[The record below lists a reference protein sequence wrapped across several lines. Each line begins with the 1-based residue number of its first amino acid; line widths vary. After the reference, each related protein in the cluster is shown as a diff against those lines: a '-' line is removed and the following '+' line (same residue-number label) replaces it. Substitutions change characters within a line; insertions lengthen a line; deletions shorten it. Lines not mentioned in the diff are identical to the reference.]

1 MNLFKIGDFQV
12 TMTHLIVAFVA
23 IILIIA
29 VIAYRYNH
37 RKQTKVSQYMDN
49 ECLIYN
55 KKGIVKF
62 MDKKAKKFNNP
73 TVVVVEIRNLSYLYM
88 NYSKRNKLMYE
99 IANHLTSGL
108 SKIET
113 ISRIEF
119 DKFLIIFDDRDK
131 EKVKEQCVIL
141 EERLDKMTID
151 DYGMYDFYVYYGI
164 YENAPLDDPDLIYIA
179 PAITKLSRLVENN
192 NQYFYTNDVREIFNK
207 LKAVN
212 YAKDIDLEQNRFV
225 PYIQPRVDITT
236 GKVVGGEILCRWTS
250 EQGFKYSPEEF
261 VPLFEN
267 VGFMRIIDELM
278 LKSACEL
285 ATRLVGQ
292 GKSDIKIGVNISK
305 NILMTSD
312 FDTKLMEIL
321 TQYGTS
327 SKNIELEITEKTYME
342 NPVEVANKVL
352 KLHQLGFSIAMDNFG
367 ENRSSFEHLTS
378 KVFDSVKVD
387 PLFFQNRL
395 STDKDVALIKNIIKI
410 LTKLDYQIVCVG
422 VGDRQTLE
430 TLAGIS
436 RDYTVQ
442 GFVISGAI
450 PLPQFGAFVGTV
462 LDLKLPSFVEES
474 KNISIE
480 TNVTGMPNGGTSI
493 NITGLGTNNDH
504 SKELEDMRRQMD
516 EMRHQFELSLEEQK
530 RLAHEEELKRMKEQM
545 ERMQKEPQPQIIKQ
559 DNEEIRQLRDEIERL
574 KNQKNPSN
582 YEIDA
587 LKLEI
592 ERLKLNQNNT
602 STTYVQREY
611 HNGYYDD
618 EVSRLRR
625 EIDDLRYSS
634 RDRRYYDD
642 RYSIHITNDRDKEIE
657 LLQKQIDDLKEEQKN
672 NVKSYNVEELISR
685 LSRTHD
691 NSKYEALRAQEEAKS
706 LRERLDQEKKEREE
720 LEALISDLK
729 TSKAQVEKKL
739 NEAEALR
746 AQEEANK
753 RLNLDLSTLAE
764 NDFDDYDDED
774 EEDDEKISKPTLSL
788 EELEAIIQS
797 YRDKYNDEWNQ
808 HAKEELQDGYYEI
821 VDGLNYYKKARQ
833 TFIEKFANMS
843 DDVKQ
848 IYNIVKNELMKYKGI
863 SNRMTNY
870 YDCFYLGR
878 KQIAK
883 LSLTSKKIKVYL
895 AADPS
900 KYPERQFPHKDV
912 SAKKAH
918 VRTPYYTM
926 IKSQLSVKRINKV
939 IADVMDEANV
949 IVNDSYEPVDYAT
962 KIKLE
967 N

>member
-12 TMTHLIVAFVA
+12 TTIHLIYAILVVIILVA
-23 IILIIA
+23 IIS
-29 VIAYRYNH
+29 YRFNH

-62 MDKKAKKFNNP
+62 IEKKAKKFDNP
-73 TVVVVEIRNLSYLYM
+73 TVVVVEIRNLSYLYI
-88 NYSKRNKLMYE
+88 NYAKRNKLMYE

-108 SKIET
+108 SKVET

-119 DKFLIIFDDRDK
+119 DKFLIIFDNRDK

-141 EERLDKMTID
+141 EERLDKMTIEG
-151 DYGMYDFYVYYGI
+151 YGMYDFYIYYGI
-164 YENAPLDDPDLIYIA
+164 YEQAPLDDPDLIYIA
-179 PAITKLSRLVENN
+179 PAITSLSRCIENG
-192 NQYFYTNDVREIFNK
+192 NQYFYTNEVREIFNK
-207 LKAVN
+207 QKRMTLE
-212 YAKDIDLEQNRFV
+212 KDVDLEQNKFI
-225 PYIQPRVDITT
+225 PYIQPRIDVST
-236 GKVVGGEILCRWTS
+236 GNVIGGEILCRWID
-250 EQGFKYSPEEF
+250 EQGIKYEPSEF

-267 VGFMRIIDELM
+267 IGFMRIIDEIM
-278 LKSACEL
+278 IRAGMGL
-285 ATRLVGQ
+285 ASEQVIR
-292 GKSDIKIGVNISK
+292 GKTDVQISINISK
-305 NILMTSD
+305 NFLLLPN
-312 FDTKLMEIL
+312 FDQKLTEML
-321 TQYGTS
+321 AQTGAS
-327 SKNIELEITEKTYME
+327 PKNLIFEITEEVYMD
-342 NPVEVANKVL
+342 NPVDIQSKVIR
-352 KLHQLGFSIAMDNFG
+352 LHQLGFRVAMDNFG
-367 ENRSSFEHLTS
+367 KKSSSFDHLTT
-378 KVFDSVKVD
+378 KVFDIVKID
-387 PLFFQNRL
+387 PLFFSNRL
-395 STDKDVALIKNIIKI
+395 ATDKDKDLIKNILKI
-410 LTKLDYQIVCVG
+410 LSKLDYEMVCVG
-422 VGDRQTLE
+422 IGDRQTLE
-430 TLAGIS
+430 ELASIR
-436 RDYTVQ
+436 RDYSIQ
-442 GFVISGAI
+442 GFNLSVPI
-450 PLPQFGAFVGTV
+450 PLPQFDSFGTN
-462 LDLKLPSFVEES
+462 LDLKLPELVI
-474 KNISIE
+474 NDDTTTTGID
-480 TNVTGMPNGGTSI
+480 TVVTSTPNGGTSI
-493 NITGLGTNNDH
+493 NISGLGNNNDN
-504 SKELEDMRRQMD
+504 SKEFEAIRRQMD
-516 EMRHQFELSLEEQK
+516 EMRHQFELSLEEQR
-530 RLAHEEELKRMKEQM
+530 RLAHEEELKRIKEQM
-545 ERMQKEPQPQIIKQ
+545 ERMQKEPQPQVINQ
-559 DNEEIRQLRDEIERL
+559 DNEEIKNLKDEIEKL
-574 KNQKNPSN
+574 KNRKDKDF
-582 YEIDA
+582 EIEA
-587 LKLEI
+587 LRNEI

-602 STTYVQREY
+602 STTYVQKEY

-642 RYSIHITNDRDKEIE
+642 RYSIHITSDRDKEIE

-706 LRERLDQEKKEREE
+706 LRERLEQEKKEREE
-720 LEALISDLK
+720 LENLISDLK

-739 NEAEALR
+739 DEAEALR

-753 RLNLDLSTLAE
+753 RLNLDLSTLSD
-764 NDFDDYDDED
+764 NDYDFDDD
-774 EEDDEKISKPTLSL
+774 EEDVEDEKINKPKLSL

-821 VDGLNYYKKARQ
+821 VDGLNYYRKARQ

-848 IYNIVKNELMKYKGI
+848 IYNIVKNELMKYKGV

-883 LSLTSKKIKVYL
+883 LSLTSKRIKVYL

-912 SAKKAH
+912 SIKKAH

-926 IKSQLSVKRINKV
+926 VKSQLSVKRINKV
-939 IADVMDEANV
+939 IADVMAEANI
-949 IVNDSYEPVDYAT
+949 IVNDNYEPVDYAT
-962 KIKLE
+962 KLQLE